1 MSLFTLL
8 EIVDGH
14 QVEAMQAPCGVIIRD
29 TIIAPGGQASVAM
42 VFMPEVELDLTG
54 DPEIKPTRPG
64 RQPHGT

>member
-14 QVEAMQAPCGVIIRD
+14 QVEVMQTPGGVVMRD
-29 TIIAPGGQASVAM
+29 TIVSPGGHASVSL
-42 VFMPEVELDLTG
+42 VFLPEVELDLTG

-64 RQPHGT
+64 RADR